1 MSLDVDQLVLADG
14 RRISYIRLAPSSQA
28 EMKSE
33 PAKAELMWLGGFR
46 SEMRGGKADAL
57 HKWCAARGLGFT
69 RFDYSGHGE
78 TGGDFE
84 NCTITQWLEESEAV
98 FTRLTQGPVIFIGSS
113 MGAWL
118 ALLLMKRLG
127 GDRAGRIKGA
137 VLIAPAWDMT
147 ERLMWGPAP
156 QEIKDEIMQKG
167 VWYRPSAYDDQPY
180 PITLKLIEDGRK
192 HLIGGVPFD
201 PGAPVRILHGL
212 RDVDVPWQGSVELA
226 GLLQTDD
233 VRITLIKDAEHRLG
247 RDRDLALLMR
257 EIEELC

>member
-28 EMKSE
+28 EMNSG

-167 VWYRPSAYDDQPY
+167 VWHRPSAYDDVPY

-192 HLIGGVPFD
+192 HLIGGVQVLTRTRQCAFCT
-201 PGAPVRILHGL
+201 
-212 RDVDVPWQGSVELA
+212 GS
-226 GLLQTDD
+226 G
-233 VRITLIKDAEHRLG
+233 TLMCRG
-247 RDRDLALLMR
+247 RDRLSWRVFCKMMMCASRSLKTPSTGLAGTAIWR
-257 EIEELC
+257 F